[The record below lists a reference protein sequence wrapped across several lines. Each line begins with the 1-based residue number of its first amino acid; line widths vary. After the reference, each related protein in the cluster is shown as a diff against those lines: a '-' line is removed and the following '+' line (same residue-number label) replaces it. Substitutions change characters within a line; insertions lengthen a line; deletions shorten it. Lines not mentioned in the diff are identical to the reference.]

1 MRAFVKLNTRI
12 MATMLLAGATVPAA
26 AQRVS
31 ATTFH
36 QLGHAILREMVETN
50 TTASSGDVTNLAG
63 QLATRFHLMG
73 FPDSDVAVVGPS
85 PRNRNF
91 IVRYRGTGAHRPILL
106 LAHLD
111 VVEAKR
117 SDWTYDPFHLT
128 ESGGYFYGRGTQDQ
142 KGGATLLTTTLLRLK
157 QEGWMPDRDVILAL
171 TAGEEGGMGYDG
183 VEWLIKNRHDLI
195 DAEYAINVDG
205 GGGEIENGKHALFD
219 VQAAEKVYH
228 SVSLTVKNPG
238 GHSSLPRRD
247 NAIYTLARALDRVS
261 AYSFPA
267 KPNDIVKAYFRTAAT
282 TTMPAAGA
290 ADMRKVAAGSL
301 DPAVIKRLSAY
312 PYYNA
317 ILRTTCVATML
328 DAGHAEN
335 ALPQTARATVNC
347 RILPGED
354 PVAVERTLTRVVD
367 DTAVVVAP
375 IDTAKPSP
383 PSPLRADLFDV
394 IAASVKATWGPMPIV
409 PTLSTGA
416 TDGLYLLNAG
426 MPVYGFTGMFIP
438 TDDDR
443 EHGKDE
449 RILISSFDDGLDFT
463 YDLLKRLA
471 GPAR

>member
-1 MRAFVKLNTRI
+1 MRQLANVKSRMLAAVLIATA
-12 MATMLLAGATVPAA
+12 MAPAGA
-26 AQRVS
+26 QRES

-50 TTASSGDVTNLAG
+50 TTGSSGNVTNLAG
-63 QLATRFHLMG
+63 QLATRFHLAG
-73 FPDSDVAVVGPS
+73 FADSDIAVVGPT

-91 IVRYRGTGAHRPILL
+91 ILRYRGTGAHRPILL

-117 SDWTYDPFHLT
+117 SDWTYDPFQLT
-128 ESGGYFYGRGTQDQ
+128 ENGGYFYGRGTQDQ

-157 QEGWMPDRDVILAL
+157 QEGFVPDRDLILAL

-228 SVSLTVKNPG
+228 SVSLTVKNAG
-238 GHSSLPRRD
+238 GHSSLPRKD
-247 NAIYTLARALDRVS
+247 NAIYTLARALDRVA

-267 KPNDIVKAYFRTAAT
+267 KPNDIVKAYFRTAAG
-282 TTMPAAGA
+282 TMPGAVA
-290 ADMRKVAAGSL
+290 ADMRKVASGSI
-301 DPAVIKRLSAY
+301 DPAAIKRLSAY

-328 DAGHAEN
+328 EGGHAEN
-335 ALPQTARATVNC
+335 ALPQTAKATVNC

-354 PVAVERTLTRVVD
+354 PVAVERTLTRVIG
-367 DTAVVVAP
+367 DTAVVLAP

-383 PSPLRADLFDV
+383 PSPLRSDLFDV
-394 IAASVKATWGPMPIV
+394 IAASVKATWGAMPIV
-409 PTLSTGA
+409 PTMSTGA

-426 MPVYGFTGMFIP
+426 MPVYGFTGMFIA

-463 YDLLKRLA
+463 YDLLKRLMGA
-471 GPAR
+471 AR